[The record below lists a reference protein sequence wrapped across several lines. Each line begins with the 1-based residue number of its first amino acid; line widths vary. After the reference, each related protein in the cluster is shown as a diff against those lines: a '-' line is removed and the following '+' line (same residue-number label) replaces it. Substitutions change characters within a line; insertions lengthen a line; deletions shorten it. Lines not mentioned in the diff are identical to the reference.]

1 MESAC
6 YNGKCLLQVADFV
19 AEDTVSPRLDP
30 ENSICCL
37 ISQLDHS
44 LGQEITSSLEAV
56 DLTCLQVQVLAEL
69 AKRPGMST
77 ADLARS
83 TCVTPQN
90 MSLAVSKLAERGC
103 LVRKPHP
110 THARIHRLDLT
121 AQGKR
126 VLEKA
131 LDRAGAVEHR
141 AFGLLAP
148 RDRQKL
154 LDALRASLVPFKRDG
169 GTSRVAKKR
178 ATRIR
183 IHRRGKALPKA
194 AS

>member
-1 MESAC
+1 
-6 YNGKCLLQVADFV
+6 
-19 AEDTVSPRLDP
+19 VSPRLDP

-56 DLTCLQVQVLAEL
+56 GLTCLQVQVLAEL
-69 AKRPGMST
+69 VKCPGMST
-77 ADLARS
+77 ADLARF

-90 MSLAVSKLAERGC
+90 MSLAVSKLAKHGC

-110 THARIHRLDLT
+110 TNARIHRLDLT

-126 VLEKA
+126 VLDKA

-141 AFGLLAP
+141 AFGVLAP

-154 LDALRASLVPFKRDG
+154 LASLRASLAPFKTDG
-169 GTSRVAKKR
+169 AASRVAKKR
-178 ATRIR
+178 APRER
-183 IHRRGKALPKA
+183 HQKATHNI
-194 AS
+194 